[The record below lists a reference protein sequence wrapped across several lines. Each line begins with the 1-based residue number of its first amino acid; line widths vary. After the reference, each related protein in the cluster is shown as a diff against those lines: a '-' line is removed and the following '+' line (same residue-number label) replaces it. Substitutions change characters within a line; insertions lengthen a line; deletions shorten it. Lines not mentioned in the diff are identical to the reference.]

1 MPLPSGKALKRKS
14 KIAALSSR
22 KKARTEARSADDLP
36 WKVVSRRQESGI
48 DDAFEGVME
57 LEEVDGVQVVYE
69 ETDGGKVARFH
80 VSSASRSQGDH
91 GSSGCCKV
99 AEVPVEVSDDE
110 GLEADT
116 ASPAGSSSLPETEV
130 EIEETFDG

>member
-80 VSSASRSQGDH
+80 VSPLFR
-91 GSSGCCKV
+91 
-99 AEVPVEVSDDE
+99 
-110 GLEADT
+110 
-116 ASPAGSSSLPETEV
+116 
-130 EIEETFDG
+130 